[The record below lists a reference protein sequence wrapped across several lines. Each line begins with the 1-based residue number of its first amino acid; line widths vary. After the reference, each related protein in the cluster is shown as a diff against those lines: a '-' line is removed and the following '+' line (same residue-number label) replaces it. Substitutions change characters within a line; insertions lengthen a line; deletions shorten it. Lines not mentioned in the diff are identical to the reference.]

1 MKEFFKRLSEWERWP
16 YNIMYAPVS
25 VVWLYYAIKA
35 RALWFFTPVNPS
47 LQFAG
52 FEGNSKR
59 EMYQQLP
66 KWCLPKT
73 IYIPTTTKLD
83 EVKTALEK
91 VELNFPIIAKPDRG
105 MQGVLFRVI
114 KDETSLQQY
123 HGAIGETYILQAFVQ
138 LPMEFSVF
146 HIRYPGKTK
155 GIITGMVGKN
165 YLHVTG
171 DGKKTLKELVS
182 VHPIARYQIEEMKKK
197 HAEKWEAVLNANE
210 NYVLN
215 YAGNHR
221 VGARF
226 TNMHKEIDQKLCD
239 VFDKISNEAG
249 EFYFGRYDL
258 KCTSLEDLKN
268 GKNIQILEFNGAG
281 AVPLHI
287 FDGTLS
293 YWRGLKETVR
303 HWEHLYKIGKINN
316 KRGIRYWTWKEG
328 FTFINNSKKNYKRM
342 LAIDASL
349 P

>member
-1 MKEFFKRLSEWERWP
+1 
-16 YNIMYAPVS
+16 
-25 VVWLYYAIKA
+25 
-35 RALWFFTPVNPS
+35 
-47 LQFAG
+47 
-52 FEGNSKR
+52 
-59 EMYQQLP
+59 
-66 KWCLPKT
+66 
-73 IYIPTTTKLD
+73 
-83 EVKTALEK
+83 
-91 VELNFPIIAKPDRG
+91 
-105 MQGVLFRVI
+105 
-114 KDETSLQQY
+114 
-123 HGAIGETYILQAFVQ
+123 
-138 LPMEFSVF
+138 
-146 HIRYPGKTK
+146 RYPGKTK
-155 GIITGMVGKN
+155 GIITGMVAKN

-182 VHPIARYQIEEMKKK
+182 VHPIAGYQIDEMKKK
-197 HAEKWEAVLNANE
+197 HAEKWESVLKANE

-268 GKNIQILEFNGAG
+268 GKNIQLLEFNGAG

-303 HWEHLYKIGKINN
+303 HWKHLYKIGKINN

-328 FTFINNSKKNYKRM
+328 FAFLNNSKKNYKRM

>member
-1 MKEFFKRLSEWERWP
+1 MKEFFKRLFEWERWP
-16 YNIMYAPVS
+16 YDIMYAPVS
-25 VVWLYYAIKA
+25 VVWFYYAIKA

-47 LQFAG
+47 LEFAG
-52 FEGNSKR
+52 FEGNSKM

-66 KWCLPKT
+66 KWCVPETLL
-73 IYIPTTTKLD
+73 IDNTTDLD
-83 EVKTALEK
+83 QVRQELKK
-91 VELNFPIIAKPDRG
+91 VELNFPFIAKPDRG

-114 KDETSLQQY
+114 KDEAGLSQY
-123 HGAIGETYILQAFVQ
+123 HRSVGEDYILQAFIQ

-146 HIRYPGKTK
+146 HIRYPGDTK

-165 YLHVTG
+165 FLHVMG

-182 VHPIARYQIEEMKKK
+182 VHPIAKYQLKEMKKK
-197 HAEKWEAVLNANE
+197 HAEKWESVLLSNE
-210 NYVLN
+210 KYVLN

-226 TNMHKEIDQKLCD
+226 INLKKEVDQKLCD

-268 GKNIQILEFNGAG
+268 GKNIKILEFNGAG

-293 YWRGLKETVR
+293 YWQGLKETLR
-303 HWEHLYKIGKINN
+303 HWKHLYQIGKINN

-328 FTFINNSKKNYKRM
+328 FAFINKSKKNYKRK
-342 LAIDASL
+342 LAIEASL

>member
-16 YNIMYAPVS
+16 YDIMYAPVS
-25 VVWLYYAIKA
+25 VVWFYYAIKA

-47 LQFAG
+47 LEFAG
-52 FEGNSKR
+52 FEGNSKM

-66 KWCLPKT
+66 KWCLPET
-73 IYIPTTTKLD
+73 LLIDNTTDLD
-83 EVKTALEK
+83 QVRRELKK
-91 VELNFPIIAKPDRG
+91 VELNFPFIAKPDRG

-114 KDETSLQQY
+114 KDEAGLSQY
-123 HGAIGETYILQAFVQ
+123 HRSVGEDYILQAFIQ

-146 HIRYPGKTK
+146 HIRYPGETK

-165 YLHVTG
+165 FLHVTG

-182 VHPIARYQIEEMKKK
+182 VHPIAKYQLKEMKKK
-197 HAEKWEAVLNANE
+197 HTEKWESVLMENE
-210 NYVLN
+210 KYVLN

-226 TNMHKEIDQKLCD
+226 INLNKEVDQKLCD

-268 GKNIQILEFNGAG
+268 GKNIKILEFNGAG

-293 YWRGLKETVR
+293 YWQGLKETLR
-303 HWEHLYKIGKINN
+303 HWKHLYQIGKINN
-316 KRGIRYWTWKEG
+316 KRGIRYWAWKEG
-328 FTFINNSKKNYKRM
+328 FAFINKSKKNYKRK
-342 LAIDASL
+342 LAIEASL

>member
-1 MKEFFKRLSEWERWP
+1 MKEFFKRLLNWERWP
-16 YNIMYAPVS
+16 YDVLYAPVS
-25 VVWLYYAIKA
+25 IVWLYYAIKA
-35 RALWFFTPVNPS
+35 RAFWFFTPVNPS

-52 FEGNSKR
+52 FEGNSKK

-66 KWCLPKT
+66 KWCIPKT
-73 IYIPTTTKLD
+73 LFVENTTDLD
-83 EVKTALEK
+83 ELKAGLKK
-91 VELNFPIIAKPDRG
+91 VELNFPMVAKPDRG
-105 MQGVLFRVI
+105 MQGVLFRVL
-114 KDETSLQQY
+114 KDEQTLKQY
-123 HGAIGETYILQAFVQ
+123 HEAIGDAYILQAFVQ

-155 GIITGMVGKN
+155 GIITGMVAKN

-182 VHPIARYQIEEMKKK
+182 VHPIAKYQIEEMKSK
-197 HAEKWEAVLNANE
+197 HAENWDSVPASNKD
-210 NYVLN
+210 YVLN

-226 TNMHKEIDQKLCD
+226 INLNKEVDQKLCD

-268 GKNIQILEFNGAG
+268 GKNISILEYNGAG
-281 AVPLHI
+281 AVPIHI
-287 FDGTLS
+287 FDCGLS
-293 YWRGLKETVR
+293 YWGGLKETVK
-303 HWEHLYKIGKINN
+303 HWKHLYTIGKINY
-316 KRGIRYWTWKEG
+316 KRGVRYWTWKEG
-328 FTFINNSKKNYKRM
+328 FSFMNTSKKNYKRK

>member
-1 MKEFFKRLSEWERWP
+1 MKEFFKRLLEWERWP
-16 YNIMYAPVS
+16 YDIMYAPVS
-25 VVWLYYAIKA
+25 VVWFYYAIKA

-47 LQFAG
+47 LEFAG
-52 FEGNSKR
+52 FEGNSKM

-66 KWCLPKT
+66 KWCLPET
-73 IYIPTTTKLD
+73 LYVDNTTNLEQVKL
-83 EVKTALEK
+83 ELKK
-91 VELNFPIIAKPDRG
+91 VELNFPLIAKQDRG

-114 KDETSLQQY
+114 KDETDLQQY
-123 HGAIGETYILQAFVQ
+123 HRSVGENYILQAFIQ

-146 HIRYPGKTK
+146 HIRYPGETK

-165 YLHVTG
+165 FLHVTG

-182 VHPIARYQIEEMKKK
+182 VHPIAKYQLKEMKKK
-197 HAEKWEAVLNANE
+197 HPEKWESILMANE

-226 TNMHKEIDQKLCD
+226 INLKNEVDQKLCE
-239 VFDKISNEAG
+239 VFDKISNAAG

-268 GKNIQILEFNGAG
+268 GKNIKILEFNGAG

-293 YWRGLKETVR
+293 YLQGLKETLR
-303 HWEHLYKIGKINN
+303 HWKHLYRIGRINN

-328 FTFINNSKKNYKRM
+328 FAFLNKSKKNYKRK
-342 LAIDASL
+342 LAIEASL